1 MKQLIRLITPF
12 LLLVIAIPVV
22 AQSPQQSG
30 ADFYRLAEKL
40 YEEHKFDE
48 ALAPCL
54 KARELLP
61 NDYRPHA
68 MAGFIYAI
76 QHKYKESSDA
86 LAEAVRLNPKKEY
99 YLVKARVDYEFA
111 PAEAVVAARKA
122 IEIDP
127 NYAEAYAELGNVLAF
142 QEQTRAEGI
151 AALRTA
157 LRLNPKL
164 FVANEVLG
172 TALMFAKDDK
182 GAEEAFRHAIEGD
195 PKHMAGRFRLGRMLI
210 KQGRLAEARKLWDER
225 TSDVDGELPP
235 FIELLKHAENAKRST
250 PGTVDQ

>member
-12 LLLVIAIPVV
+12 LLLVLAIPVV
-22 AQSPQQSG
+22 ARSPQQSG
-30 ADFYRLAEKL
+30 EDYYRIAEKL

-61 NDYRPHA
+61 NDYRPHV
-68 MAGFIYAI
+68 MAGFIYAL
-76 QHKYKESSDA
+76 QHKYKESSEA
-86 LAEAVRLNPKKEY
+86 LAVAVRLHPKKEY
-99 YLVKARVDYEFA
+99 YLVKARIDSQRA

-142 QEQTRAEGI
+142 DVQTRAEGI
-151 AALRTA
+151 AALRSA

-164 FVANEVLG
+164 FATNEVLG
-172 TALMFAKDDK
+172 TALMFAKDLK
-182 GAEEAFRHAIEGD
+182 GAEDAFRKAIEGD
-195 PKHMAGRFRLGRMLI
+195 PKHMAGRFRLGRMLL

-225 TSDVDGELPP
+225 TSDEDGELPL
-235 FIELLKHAENAKRST
+235 FIELLTRAENLAKS
-250 PGTVDQ
+250 